1 MAVPDDLRRLSQM
14 DSIFLGWIVISST
27 GFLTSWHKGR
37 VQQAA
42 DGAWIFRSLSQD
54 GSVIG
59 YQLGFP
65 ANTWTSDE
73 QPSTGITIT
82 IPIVQSIFVPVQ
94 PPIPPIELSLGRV
107 ILQQQL
113 PQELTN

>member
-1 MAVPDDLRRLSQM
+1 MAVPDDLRRLSQV
-14 DSIFLGWIVISST
+14 DSIFLGWSAFAST
-27 GFLTSWHKGR
+27 GSVTSWYKGR

-42 DGAWIFRSLSQD
+42 DGGWIFRSISQD

-65 ANTWTSDE
+65 SQDWSSSET
-73 QPSTGITIT
+73 PSTGIK
-82 IPIVQSIFVPVQ
+82 VQINMFQTIFVPIQ
-94 PPIPPIELSLGRV
+94 PPIPPIQVQIGMLF
-107 ILQQQL
+107 LQQQL